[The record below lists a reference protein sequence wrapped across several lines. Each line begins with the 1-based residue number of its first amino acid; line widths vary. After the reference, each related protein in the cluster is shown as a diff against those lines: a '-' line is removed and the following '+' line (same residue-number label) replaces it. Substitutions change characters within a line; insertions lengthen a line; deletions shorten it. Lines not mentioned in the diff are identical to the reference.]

1 MKESVKG
8 KISTEFWR
16 IFRFGVRG
24 TVSSLIHYVIYCVAL
39 SILNPTL
46 SYTAGYLV
54 GLVCNYGMTTFFTF
68 RQQPSKKN
76 AAGFAASHAL
86 NYLLEIALL
95 HAFFILG
102 AGELLAPVLV
112 MIVVVP
118 INFLILHF
126 VYLHKRKA

>member
-8 KISTEFWR
+8 KIRTEFWR
-16 IFRFGVRG
+16 IFRFGVTG

-68 RQQPSKKN
+68 SQQPSKKN

>member
-1 MKESVKG
+1 MTRLTKENIK
-8 KISTEFWR
+8 TEFWR
-16 IFRFGVRG
+16 IFRFGITG
-24 TVSSLIHYVIYCVAL
+24 TLSSLIHYGVYCVAL
-39 SILNPTL
+39 MSLNPTL

-54 GLVCNYGMTTFFTF
+54 GLVCNYGLTTFFTF

-76 AAGFAASHAL
+76 AAGFVASHAL

-95 HAFFILG
+95 HLFLWIG
-102 AGELLAPVLV
+102 AGELLAPALV
-112 MIVVVP
+112 MVVVVP